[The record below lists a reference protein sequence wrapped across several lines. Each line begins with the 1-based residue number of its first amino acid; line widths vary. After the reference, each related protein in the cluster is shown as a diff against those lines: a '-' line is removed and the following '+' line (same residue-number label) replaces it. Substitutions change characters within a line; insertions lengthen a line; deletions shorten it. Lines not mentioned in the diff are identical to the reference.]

1 MKAKVLGLI
10 SKIAPVFA
18 SLALLVAVS
27 NVNST
32 CLFMQG
38 NSIYFLRFENPLKRC

>member
-32 CLFMQG
+32 CLFMAYQPDVP
-38 NSIYFLRFENPLKRC
+38 EELKK